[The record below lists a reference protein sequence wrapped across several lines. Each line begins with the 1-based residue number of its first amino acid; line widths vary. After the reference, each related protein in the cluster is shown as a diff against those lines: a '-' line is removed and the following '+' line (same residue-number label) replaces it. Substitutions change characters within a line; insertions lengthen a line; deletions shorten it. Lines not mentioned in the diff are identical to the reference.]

1 VERLTLGVVNDFPFV
16 AIRQQIERMQDI
28 LSLDRDGAH
37 TPYPSILPV
46 RPQRRQSLTSPRHR
60 RGKFIPTTLTDCST
74 TNTLISIRVA
84 ILAHSSPQFNVSDM
98 AEKKI
103 EQLAIDTIRTLSM
116 DGVQAANSGHPGTP
130 MALAPAAY
138 VLWNE
143 MLHYDP
149 AQPAWPNRDRFVL
162 SCGHASML
170 LYSVLH
176 LAGVKQLGP
185 DGQPTDKPAVSLDD
199 IRQFRQLNSR
209 CPGHPEYGHTTGVE
223 TTTGPLGQGVANSV
237 GMAIASRWLAAQY
250 NRPGLDLFDFNVY
263 ALCGDGDMMEG
274 VSGEAASLAGHLKLS
289 NLCWIYDDN
298 HITIE
303 GRTSLAFSEDVA
315 MRFAGYGWNVLRVA
329 DVNDLPAVRK
339 ALETFRST
347 KDRPTLIIVRSVI
360 GFGAPNKADSHD
372 AHGAPLGD
380 EEIRLTKIAYGWPE
394 NEKFL
399 VPGEA
404 VSVFRQ
410 GIGARGENLYA
421 KWEAAFARYKAKY
434 PELAAQIEMMDRRE
448 LPADWQT
455 DIQPFPAD
463 PKGIASRSSSGK
475 VLNQAAKRIPWLLG
489 GSADLAPSNN
499 SRLAGWP
506 CGAGVSPALAA
517 GTAAPQTVEPADF
530 EAGQYAGRN
539 FHFGIREHAM
549 GAVCNGMALCGLRS
563 YGATFFVFTD
573 YMRPPIRLAA
583 LMGLPVFYIFTHD
596 SIGVGEDGPTHQP
609 IEHLA
614 ALRAIPNL
622 LVIRPADANEVAE
635 AYKLVLPLKDRPA
648 ALILTRQNLPTLD
661 RTKYAS
667 AEGLARGAY
676 VLADA
681 PDGRPDVILI
691 GTGSEVSLCIDAYE
705 KLKAEGVKARVV
717 SMPGWELFEAQPQSY
732 RDAVLPPSV
741 TRRVAVELGIKQ
753 GWERYIGQTG
763 QFIGLCSFGASA
775 PIGVLLKH
783 FGFTV
788 ENVVAAAKGRMV
800 P

>member
-1 VERLTLGVVNDFPFV
+1 MP
-16 AIRQQIERMQDI
+16 
-28 LSLDRDGAH
+28 
-37 TPYPSILPV
+37 
-46 RPQRRQSLTSPRHR
+46 
-60 RGKFIPTTLTDCST
+60 
-74 TNTLISIRVA
+74 
-84 ILAHSSPQFNVSDM
+84 
-98 AEKKI
+98 EKPI
-103 EQLAIDTIRTLSM
+103 DQLAINTIRTLSM
-116 DGVQAANSGHPGTP
+116 DAVQAANSGHPGTP

-143 MLHYDP
+143 VLRYDP

-185 DGQPTDKPAVSLDD
+185 DGQPTDKLAVPLDD
-199 IRQFRQLNSR
+199 IRRFRQLNSR
-209 CPGHPEYGHTTGVE
+209 CPGHPEHGHTSGVE
-223 TTTGPLGQGVANSV
+223 TTTGPLGQGVGNSV

-250 NRPGLDLFDFNVY
+250 NRPGFGLFDFNVY
-263 ALCGDGDMMEG
+263 ALCSDGDLMEG
-274 VSGEAASLAGHLKLS
+274 ISGEAASLAGHLKLS
-289 NLCWIYDDN
+289 NLCWIYDNN

-315 MRFAGYGWNVLRVA
+315 TRFAGYGWNVLWVS
-329 DVNDLPAVRK
+329 DVNDLPALRR
-339 ALETFRST
+339 ALDMFRNPEAAAKESLLANQPHHLQHPNPGERVWSFAA
-347 KDRPTLIIVRSVI
+347 DRPTLIIVRSVI
-360 GFGAPNKADSHD
+360 GFGAPNKADSHE

-380 EEIRLTKIAYGWPE
+380 EEIRLTKAAYGWPE

-399 VPGEA
+399 VPGE
-404 VSVFRQ
+404 VLSHFRQ
-410 GIGARGENLYA
+410 GIGARGEMLHA
-421 KWEAAFARYKAKY
+421 KWSAMFDRYKAQY
-434 PELAAQIEMMDRRE
+434 PELAAQLEEIDRRE
-448 LPADWQT
+448 LPAGWQT

-463 PKGIASRSSSGK
+463 AKGVASRVSSGK

-499 SRLAGWP
+499 SRLNFEQ
-506 CGAGVSPALAA
+506 V
-517 GTAAPQTVEPADF
+517 ADF

-549 GAVCNGMALCGLRS
+549 GAVCNGMSLCNLRP

-635 AYKLVLPLKDRPA
+635 TYKVVLPLKDQPA
-648 ALILTRQNLPTLD
+648 ALVLTRQNLPTLD

-667 AEGLARGAY
+667 AEGLQRGGY

-681 PDGRPDVILI
+681 QLGDCPNFRLSENGTVPLGGPLPDVILI
-691 GTGSEVSLCIDAYE
+691 ATGSEVSLCVEAYE

-717 SMPGWELFEAQPQSY
+717 SMPSWELFDAQPQSY

-763 QFIGLCSFGASA
+763 QFIGMNGFGASA

-783 FGFTV
+783 FGITV
-788 ENVVAAAKGRMV
+788 DNIVAAAKR
-800 P
+800 